1 MTSAR
6 PYATL
11 ADMTR
16 LTGSRTA
23 VNARRHWARWVFV
36 VAVSVIATV
45 GLLTASAS
53 ATTSAAGDPKGKVK
67 IVYDNDAIAPENQQ
81 VVEKLRQSRVLEPL
95 AGWVN
100 KVVALPHDLV
110 VNVTDDVPPGVTDQV
125 TQPDGRTIFIP
136 PSFLND
142 VEEFNTE
149 VVQTVERPAVF
160 PEDKFNVDDLS
171 ALTTQFIFGHE
182 MGHALQRQL
191 LLPNIGQEEDAADG
205 FAQFYAVNELG
216 PEVSLAG
223 AIFFDAFARKEGV
236 LTLEKISS
244 DHAVTQQRVFNF
256 LCHLDGSD
264 PNKYDEA
271 LVGAGY
277 LPQSRAPLC
286 PQAWAGLNYGWWT
299 QLEPHFREGFE
310 DQGTKEQKKA
320 QAELIR
326 ETKAFAKILDQYRT
340 SQG

>member
-160 PEDKFNVDDLS
+160 PRTS
-171 ALTTQFIFGHE
+171 STLTT
-182 MGHALQRQL
+182 
-191 LLPNIGQEEDAADG
+191 
-205 FAQFYAVNELG
+205 
-216 PEVSLAG
+216 
-223 AIFFDAFARKEGV
+223 
-236 LTLEKISS
+236 
-244 DHAVTQQRVFNF
+244 
-256 LCHLDGSD
+256 
-264 PNKYDEA
+264 
-271 LVGAGY
+271 
-277 LPQSRAPLC
+277 
-286 PQAWAGLNYGWWT
+286 
-299 QLEPHFREGFE
+299 
-310 DQGTKEQKKA
+310 
-320 QAELIR
+320 
-326 ETKAFAKILDQYRT
+326 
-340 SQG
+340 